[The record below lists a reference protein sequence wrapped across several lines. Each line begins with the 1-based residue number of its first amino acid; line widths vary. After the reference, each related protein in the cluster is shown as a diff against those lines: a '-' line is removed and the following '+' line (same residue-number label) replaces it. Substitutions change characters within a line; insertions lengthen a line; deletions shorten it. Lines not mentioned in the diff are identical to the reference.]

1 MQSIKKILILLFCA
15 FTFNLSV
22 LAADFIA
29 PNSSG
34 EPIVIDVS
42 ELNLLSTIDVTVGD
56 FTDQPRPYR
65 DENTKSLVIFP
76 PAVSSSERTIQVRAG
91 SSTITKTI
99 SFRASP
105 SGTLKNS
112 LLPDLQKARGGNTVT
127 KISDGRVVII
137 GGGKGLADTPT
148 DSIEIFNPELGKSQ
162 YLKTAD
168 ELGKA
173 KLKTPRSQHTAT
185 YLGISNA
192 PVGMISGPVE
202 QILIVGGFSTDGA
215 LENSIEILE
224 IKVGSDQSVST
235 LLMGKK
241 HRLKK
246 ARLFHTAS
254 LLPDG
259 RILIAGGQG
268 HIGMGGIGALNSI
281 EIFDPLTKTISPS
294 NISLLTPRLLHT
306 VTTLQNGNILV
317 VGGFTNDQQGQFG
330 FGHAVNT
337 SEIIDVQ
344 NLTIRQV
351 NSLLNGKGV
360 GGHTATL
367 LTNGLVLIAGGST
380 DFFSSR
386 TTDEFKGQTKGTLQF
401 YDSRN
406 EAFGLVKSSSG
417 GNLELQLPRFLHQAT
432 LLPNG
437 NLIIVGGLNIKA
449 GLSSTNVINTPVTR
463 VEVLD
468 LNLISFSGNSLEG
481 DLQPGFDSSV
491 GRIQPTVL
499 LITPKNKT
507 QGLLSMSD
515 LDNFVNCAIYVT
527 GGFTNGLGKI
537 PTKTSE
543 LYQVKANNTI
553 EGREIK
559 SDPEAFIR
567 GSFISQLLVGLDDFI
582 QVPALQ
588 VEPQTINL
596 SSSNNFI
603 LTTKVLST
611 NNQVILLKAQST
623 DPNGSIVVS
632 PSLFQVGDTVSISRK
647 DSSVQGE
654 FEIKFIPVDNS
665 QDFIP
670 AKVKVNVSDSSKP
683 FLATVPGYGISLSN
697 QSSSNTGLIQVKVF
711 SQDGASEF
719 TSIPSSTQVTATI
732 SDPSVANLGGTGI
745 SSVTGTLSTQFMIN
759 ALKPG
764 NTNIN
769 FSINFPDVLP
779 VTIPLEVSGS
789 PTFSNTPVNF
799 EILQNLVSN
808 GIVLS
813 DIKTLDSS
821 SIAFQN
827 LGSSVNLPLFP
838 IYVPVNLLSS
848 VDSSQ
853 ISGLFTIRPVFG
865 IDLSTAIPRT
875 FVNNNESAFKT
886 FLSSEPVSIGGI
898 VPSSGPSLNPVAI
911 LASNDGLRRVVYESD
926 SSSNINNGLTMIS
939 NLSDVKDV
947 DLFEIGGTN
956 RPKAVLVKASM
967 LFVADAED
975 GGQEVAVNLSDNGFE
990 QELITINDQIG
1001 SVVSV
1006 GNSGFDFVFPVTDA
1020 EPKVVNFK
1028 LSGNTKNISVIKSLE
1043 DSTGPYVVAY
1053 DGVGAF
1059 SIVNLLG
1066 VDAQINT
1073 FSSDGNKITKI
1084 DYAGRFSVNGLITDV
1099 LIGST
1104 QRGVAL
1110 FDLNRRVSIPL
1121 NEDLKIGNK
1130 IEDLLVI
1137 DGIAYLALGTEG
1149 ILALN
1154 IGSLIDADNSTP
1166 AIITQFKKN
1175 KLSVVKPNGTEAV
1188 ITKPL
1193 HASKLADSSPFL
1205 LSAGSDNNLTVIKV
1219 SP

>member
-1 MQSIKKILILLFCA
+1 MQSIKKILIPLFCA

-42 ELNLLSTIDVTVGD
+42 ELNLLSSIDVTIGD

-76 PAVSSSERTIQVRAG
+76 PAVSSSEKTIEIRAG

-105 SGTLKNS
+105 SGTLRNS

-127 KISDGRVVII
+127 KISDGRVVIT
-137 GGGKGLADTPT
+137 GGSKGLADTPT
-148 DSIEIFNPELGKSQ
+148 DSIEIFNPEIGKSQ
-162 YLKTAD
+162 YLQTTN
-168 ELGKA
+168 ELGKT

-185 YLGISNA
+185 YIGISNA

-202 QILIVGGFSTDGA
+202 QILIVGGFSSDGT

-224 IKVGSDQSVST
+224 IKVGSNQSTST
-235 LLMGKK
+235 LLTGKK
-241 HRLKK
+241 RRLKK
-246 ARLFHTAS
+246 ARIFHTAN

-268 HIGMGGIGALNSI
+268 RIGMSGIGALNSV

-294 NISLLTPRLLHT
+294 SISLLTSRLLHT
-306 VTTLQNGNILV
+306 ATTLQNGNILV

-337 SEIIDVQ
+337 AEIIDVK

-351 NSLLNGKGV
+351 NSLLNSEGV

-386 TTDEFKGQTKGTLQF
+386 ATDDFKGQTKGTLQF
-401 YDSRN
+401 FDSSN
-406 EAFGLVKSSSG
+406 ETFGLVKSSSG
-417 GNLELQLPRFLHQAT
+417 GNLELQLSRFLHQT
-432 LLPNG
+432 ILLPNG
-437 NLIIVGGLNIKA
+437 NLVIVGGLNIKA
-449 GLSSTNVINTPVTR
+449 GLSSTNVINTPVSS

-468 LNLISFSGNSLEG
+468 LNLISFSGSSLEG

-499 LITPKNKT
+499 LVTPKNKT
-507 QGLLSMSD
+507 QGLLSTSD
-515 LDNFVNCAIYVT
+515 LGNFVNCAVYVT
-527 GGFTNGLGKI
+527 GGFTNGLGKL
-537 PTKTSE
+537 PTKASE
-543 LYQVKANNTI
+543 LYQVEANNTI

-559 SDPEAFIR
+559 SNPEAFIR
-567 GSFISQLLVGLDDFI
+567 GSFISQLLVGLDDFV

-588 VEPQTINL
+588 VAPQTINL

-603 LTTKVLST
+603 ATTKVLST

-623 DPNGSIVVS
+623 DPNGSIIIS

-654 FEIKFIPVDNS
+654 FEVNFMPVDS
-665 QDFIP
+665 TQDFIP
-670 AKVKVNVSDSSKP
+670 AKVKINVSDSSKP
-683 FLATVPGYGISLSN
+683 FLATVPGYGVSLSN
-697 QSSSNTGLIQVKVF
+697 QSGANVGLVQVKVF
-711 SQDGASEF
+711 SQDGTSEL
-719 TSIPSSTQVTATI
+719 TSVPSSTQVTATI

-745 SSVTGTLSTQFMIN
+745 SSVTGTLLTQFMVN
-759 ALKPG
+759 AIKPG

-779 VTIPLEVSGS
+779 VSIPLEVSGS

-813 DIKTLDSS
+813 DVKKLDSS

-838 IYVPVNLLSS
+838 IYVPLNLLSS
-848 VDSSQ
+848 IDSSQ
-853 ISGLFTIRPVFG
+853 VSGLFTIRPVFG

-875 FVNNNESAFKT
+875 FVNGRESAFQT
-886 FLSSEPVSIGGI
+886 PLSSEPISIGGI
-898 VPSSGPSLNPVAI
+898 VPSDPSLNPVAI
-911 LASNDGLRRVVYESD
+911 LASSDGLRRVVYESD
-926 SSSNINNGLTMIS
+926 PSANINNGFIMIS
-939 NLSDVKDV
+939 NLADVKEI

-967 LFVADAED
+967 LFVVDAED
-975 GGQEVAVNLSDNGFE
+975 GEQEVAVNLSDNGFE
-990 QELITINDQIG
+990 QELISVNDQTG

-1006 GNSGFDFVFPVTDA
+1006 GNNGFDFVFPVTDS

-1028 LSGNTKNISVIKSLE
+1028 LLGNTKNISVIESLN
-1043 DSTGPYVVAY
+1043 DGTGPYVVAY
-1053 DGVGAF
+1053 DGADTF
-1059 SIVNLLG
+1059 SIVNLLD

-1099 LIGST
+1099 LIAST
-1104 QRGVAL
+1104 QRGIVL
-1110 FDLNRRVSIPL
+1110 FDLNRRTSIPL
-1121 NEDLKIGNK
+1121 NEDLKIENK
-1130 IEDLLVI
+1130 IEDLLAI

-1166 AIITQFKKN
+1166 AVITQFKKN
-1175 KLSVVKPNGTEAV
+1175 KLSVVKPNGTEAL

-1205 LSAGSDNNLTVIKV
+1205 LSAGDDNNLTVIKV